1 MEIYKASLDTTSKII
16 TAIVFLMAVTGITMC
31 FFKNDWYT
39 GLILGFI
46 PSILIVFTFIFKVQ
60 SYQITDDKLI
70 IKRPVSIFNREILL
84 SDIASVRLLNKQ
96 DFKGTIRTGG
106 VGGLFGYYGYFSNIR
121 LGNFT
126 MYATNGKNRVLLVV
140 GKYKSE
146 IVISPD
152 DAAMA
157 DDLQKRLKEDVERLL
172 TK

>member
-1 MEIYKASLDTTSKII
+1 METYKASLDTTSKII
-16 TAIVFLMAVTGITMC
+16 TTLVFLMAVAGITMC
-31 FFKNDWYT
+31 FFKNDWYA
-39 GLILGFI
+39 GLMLGFI

-84 SDIASVRLLNKQ
+84 SDIASVRLLNKE

-140 GKYKSE
+140 GEYKSE

-157 DDLQKRLKEDVERLL
+157 DDLQKKLK
-172 TK
+172 